1 MILETKR
8 FSKTVLNILTT
19 LTLTFFRL
27 GLDSDYGSCREVALQ
42 EGGEERV
49 GQLLGMDIGDTL
61 YSWDGHLVDFYLLQI
76 HIFVNALVQYAL

>member
-1 MILETKR
+1 MIFQNGPEH
-8 FSKTVLNILTT
+8 LNNLD
-19 LTLTFFRL
+19 FPRL

-61 YSWDGHLVDFYLLQI
+61 
-76 HIFVNALVQYAL
+76 